1 MPIVLAFHYGYDDFS
16 IDQEWWSKEQ
26 RTEFENEILAK
37 YNVILMLTGH
47 QHFVSTKYDEKIIA
61 VNVGKKTIYD
71 VLSGTALFGGYSEI
85 SINKTNKEITIKRH
99 NVQQNDEIV
108 INKKIKY

>member
-1 MPIVLAFHYGYDDFS
+1 
-16 IDQEWWSKEQ
+16 
-26 RTEFENEILAK
+26 
-37 YNVILMLTGH
+37 MLTGD
-47 QHFVSTKYDEKIIA
+47 QHFVPTKYDEKIIA

-71 VLSGTALFGGYSEI
+71 VLSGSALFGGYSEI